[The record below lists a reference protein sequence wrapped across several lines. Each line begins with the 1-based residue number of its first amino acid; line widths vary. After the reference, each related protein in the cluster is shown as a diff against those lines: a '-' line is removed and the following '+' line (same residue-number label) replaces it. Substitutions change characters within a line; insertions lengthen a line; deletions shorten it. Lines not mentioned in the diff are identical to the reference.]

1 MDREKTIHL
10 SMELPLQAIDSLTR
24 LVEGLQR
31 LTQGPDRDG
40 GVSLASFETE
50 ENSLFDAERY
60 AVLAEEPSSPEGP
73 SAPEDPSSPENL
85 FSPEDALPAREGAPS
100 QDAGIPVPAA
110 GPLSVSS
117 TPPEAEKAAAP
128 GGEVPEPVR
137 SVSPEPLSSVPD
149 SPPPYAA
156 PFDREP
162 AAPERVRAAVSETGV
177 EPAFAAREPYPS
189 PLTPAGAA
197 DSGTDAMAV
206 SLAFSRDDRRYDSGF
221 PLY

>member
-10 SMELPLQAIDSLTR
+10 SMELPLQAIDRLTR

-31 LTQGPDRDG
+31 LTQSQGQERDG
-40 GVSLASFETE
+40 GGPLPSFEAE

-60 AVLAEEPSSPEGP
+60 AVLAEEPS
-73 SAPEDPSSPENL
+73 APENL

-117 TPPEAEKAAAP
+117 ALPEAEKAAAP
-128 GGEVPEPVR
+128 AGEAPEPVR
-137 SVSPEPLSSVPD
+137 SASPEPLSAAPD
-149 SPPPYAA
+149 SPPPYTAS
-156 PFDREP
+156 FDQEP
-162 AAPERVRAAVSETGV
+162 AAPERVRAAVSETGA
-177 EPAFAAREPYPS
+177 EPAFAAREPYPW
-189 PLTPAGAA
+189 PPTARTG
-197 DSGTDAMAV
+197 DGGTDAMAV